1 MMTKLGL
8 GGQKIYVSSCWIQKL
23 LNTSLM
29 KLTTICPQKISV
41 DINQASATLDLLNK
55 MIKYYRDVQVVH
67 TDVTVNEIANF
78 EEIRN
83 CLCLLHQKWCTIF
96 TWQDGPLIEA
106 MKNGDMFL
114 VDEISL
120 ADDSYLAEK
129 GGSDLEKITAHPN
142 FFILATMNPGGDYGK
157 KELSPALRNRFTEIW
172 VPPVNELME
181 LKSIAVEKISNQE
194 ISFVVDAM
202 INFWEWFNRLQTG
215 RLLTESKLRLNQT
228 DILTAE
234 NYDWYDIL
242 KSAEI
247 LSSNDME
254 IDTQFGIH
262 PFYIE
267 KGGNHLET
275 KRFDFVAPTTRRNSL
290 PVLRAMQLKK
300 PVLLEGSPGVGKTS
314 LVLAH
319 GKFSGHSVVRINLS
333 EQTDMMDLLGSDL
346 AVESDEGMQ
355 FYIYIY
361 FEYKKIF

>member
-1 MMTKLGL
+1 
-8 GGQKIYVSSCWIQKL
+8 
-23 LNTSLM
+23 
-29 KLTTICPQKISV
+29 
-41 DINQASATLDLLNK
+41 
-55 MIKYYRDVQVVH
+55 
-67 TDVTVNEIANF
+67 
-78 EEIRN
+78 
-83 CLCLLHQKWCTIF
+83 
-96 TWQDGPLIEA
+96 
-106 MKNGDMFL
+106 
-114 VDEISL
+114 
-120 ADDSYLAEK
+120 
-129 GGSDLEKITAHPN
+129 
-142 FFILATMNPGGDYGK
+142 
-157 KELSPALRNRFTEIW
+157 
-172 VPPVNELME
+172 ME

-215 RLLTESKLRLNQT
+215 RLLTVRDLIMDRFYQCTGISKKEAEDLREWCLTFLMEQSKESKLRLNQT

-234 NYDWYDIL
+234 NYDWYDLL

-290 PVLRAMQLKK
+290 RVLRAMQLKK

-314 LVLAH
+314 LVLAL

-355 FYIYIY
+355 FYI
-361 FEYKKIF
+361 F

>member
-67 TDVTVNEIANF
+67 ADVTVNEIANF

-120 ADDSYLAEK
+120 ADDSSLAEK
-129 GGSDLEKITAHPN
+129 GGSDLEKITTHPN

-157 KELSPALRNRFTEIW
+157 K
-172 VPPVNELME
+172 
-181 LKSIAVEKISNQE
+181 
-194 ISFVVDAM
+194 
-202 INFWEWFNRLQTG
+202 
-215 RLLTESKLRLNQT
+215 
-228 DILTAE
+228 
-234 NYDWYDIL
+234 
-242 KSAEI
+242 
-247 LSSNDME
+247 
-254 IDTQFGIH
+254 
-262 PFYIE
+262 
-267 KGGNHLET
+267 
-275 KRFDFVAPTTRRNSL
+275 
-290 PVLRAMQLKK
+290 
-300 PVLLEGSPGVGKTS
+300 
-314 LVLAH
+314 
-319 GKFSGHSVVRINLS
+319 
-333 EQTDMMDLLGSDL
+333 
-346 AVESDEGMQ
+346 
-355 FYIYIY
+355 
-361 FEYKKIF
+361 